1 MQEKWS
7 HRPEGLCRL
16 VPRADVEFLGRP
28 LVSGKSTGFPTLS
41 DNKHGDSAM
50 RSIFKKAM
58 KSQRGFTLV
67 ELLVVIGIIGALAA
81 VVIPNVSRF
90 AGSGD
95 TTADSTEIQTV
106 QAAVDL
112 YMADTGAT
120 AVPVQAATNDM
131 TATTPVLNPDYLRQ
145 ATTRC
150 SYAWDATGVVTQSA
164 CP

>member
-1 MQEKWS
+1 
-7 HRPEGLCRL
+7 
-16 VPRADVEFLGRP
+16 
-28 LVSGKSTGFPTLS
+28 
-41 DNKHGDSAM
+41 M
-50 RSIFKKAM
+50 RSLFKRSG

-95 TTADSTEIQTV
+95 TAANSTEVQTV
-106 QAAVDL
+106 QAAIDL
-112 YMADTGAT
+112 YMADTASI
-120 AVPVQAATNDM
+120 AVPAQIATSDM
-131 TATTPVLNPDYLRQ
+131 TTSTPALSPSYLRQ

-150 SYAWDATGVVTQSA
+150 SYAWDTAGIVTQSA

>member
-1 MQEKWS
+1 
-7 HRPEGLCRL
+7 
-16 VPRADVEFLGRP
+16 
-28 LVSGKSTGFPTLS
+28 
-41 DNKHGDSAM
+41 M
-50 RSIFKKAM
+50 RSLFKRSG

-95 TTADSTEIQTV
+95 TAANSTEVQTV
-106 QAAVDL
+106 QAAIDL
-112 YMADTGAT
+112 YMADTASI
-120 AVPVQAATNDM
+120 AVPAQVIATSDM
-131 TATTPVLNPDYLRQ
+131 TTSTPALSPSYLRQ

-150 SYAWDATGVVTQSA
+150 SYAWDVAGIVTQSA

>member
-1 MQEKWS
+1 
-7 HRPEGLCRL
+7 
-16 VPRADVEFLGRP
+16 
-28 LVSGKSTGFPTLS
+28 
-41 DNKHGDSAM
+41 M
-50 RSIFKKAM
+50 RSLFKRNS

-95 TTADSTEIQTV
+95 TAANSTEVQTV
-106 QAAVDL
+106 QAAIDL
-112 YMADTGAT
+112 YMADTAST
-120 AVPVQAATNDM
+120 AVAIQAATNDM
-131 TATTPVLNPDYLRQ
+131 TATTPVLSPSYLRQ

-150 SYAWDATGVVTQSA
+150 SYAWDVAGIVAQSA

>member
-1 MQEKWS
+1 
-7 HRPEGLCRL
+7 
-16 VPRADVEFLGRP
+16 
-28 LVSGKSTGFPTLS
+28 
-41 DNKHGDSAM
+41 M
-50 RSIFKKAM
+50 RSIFRKNS

-95 TTADSTEIQTV
+95 TAANETEVQTI
-106 QAAVDL
+106 QAAIDL
-112 YMADTGAT
+112 YMADTGST
-120 AVPVQAATNDM
+120 TVAVQLATNDM
-131 TATTPVLNPDYLRQ
+131 SASTPALSPSYVRQ

-150 SYAWDATGVVTQSA
+150 SYAWDAAGIVAQSA

>member
-1 MQEKWS
+1 
-7 HRPEGLCRL
+7 
-16 VPRADVEFLGRP
+16 
-28 LVSGKSTGFPTLS
+28 
-41 DNKHGDSAM
+41 M
-50 RSIFKKAM
+50 RSLFKRNG

-95 TTADSTEIQTV
+95 TAANSTELQTV
-106 QAAVDL
+106 QAAIDL
-112 YMADTGAT
+112 YMADTASV
-120 AVPVQAATNDM
+120 AVAAQAIATNDM
-131 TATTPVLNPDYLRQ
+131 TTSTPALSPSYLRQ

-150 SYAWDATGVVTQSA
+150 SYAWDIAGVVAQSA